1 MAGYVAVNLDAHY
14 NVGVAF
20 HAGVQHP
27 LLGKQSLHGLPFRI
41 GSTPDRCFIGFGAPD
56 LPHACSIPI
65 GNTAYHVIFVH
76 VLVGSSGEE
85 PVGQVIAHYV
95 FRYED
100 GEEVRV
106 PIRERFEIASLL
118 PMWGVQPFVAFP
130 DMKDGLMP
138 RTEGRLDNMGLRQTE
153 TLAGYPRSYYLWAWR
168 NPHPQKPIQRIRI
181 EPSDRRFLIAAIT
194 LGQVDEPPF
203 VRSGRVPVQ
212 ITLKREEDAQKPFSL
227 QVDVDRGVA
236 TYVYALPAEPAE
248 QFLNAPLKGW
258 GEEQNTFSSPS
269 YVEIAAISSATVT
282 VKSGE
287 ESLVSTRWGELQKQG
302 RIETPRVRL
311 EVVDRS
317 KNWVHVTVVDDA
329 TGKPVPCRVHFRSPE
344 GIPYQPHGHHDHV
357 NSNLNTWHVDVGG
370 DLRLGQI
377 TYAYIDGTCQGWLP
391 RGEVLVDVA
400 RGYEYEPLRTRV
412 HIAPGQRE
420 LTLRLKRWKD
430 MNTQHWFSGDS
441 HVHFLGTQGA
451 HLEAQCEDLNV
462 VNLLQSQWGHLFT
475 NTEDFIGE
483 PTVSNRGPTIVY
495 CSQENRQ
502 HVLGHL
508 ILWGLKRAVMPW
520 CSNGPDE
527 AELGG
532 TLEETLAH
540 WADRCHEQCGT
551 VIIPHFPLPNGEP
564 AVLVATGRADAVE
577 MIAFG
582 DFQHREYYC
591 YLNCGYRLP
600 LAGGTDKMSSEVAVG
615 QYRTYAYL
623 SPDEDFTYDNWC
635 KAVRAGRTFLSGGAL
650 LALHVEGAQVGDTLY
665 LPPGGGSV
673 EVEAIAESIF
683 PIHTLQVVQ
692 QGQVVASVEEAKGA
706 RRLHLKSKVPV
717 KGNTWLA
724 ARCAGPNYTAL
735 PHFDVWRRGVFAH
748 TSPIYIA
755 CGQEWSLFDHET
767 AQYMLTLIEGG
778 IAYIREKAAH
788 HAPGSV
794 THHHGEEH
802 HLTYLERPF
811 HEAISAIR
819 RRMQER
825 EHAHPAK

>member
-1 MAGYVAVNLDAHY
+1 MADYLAVNLDAHC
-14 NVGVAF
+14 NVGVSF
-20 HAGVQHP
+20 YEGVQNP
-27 LLGKQSLHGLPFRI
+27 LLGEQVLHGLPFRI
-41 GSTPDRCFIGFGAPD
+41 GSAPDRCFIGFGTPD
-56 LPHACSIPI
+56 LRRACSIPI
-65 GNTAYHVIFVH
+65 GNTAYHVIFAH
-76 VLVGSSGEE
+76 VLLEYPSQA
-85 PVGQVIAHYV
+85 GQVIAHYV

-100 GEEVRV
+100 GEEVRA
-106 PIRERFEIASLL
+106 PIRERFEIASL
-118 PMWGVQPFVAFP
+118 PRMWGIQPFLAYP
-130 DMKDGLMP
+130 DMKDRLMP
-138 RTEGRLDNMGLRQTE
+138 RTEGRWDNMGLRQTE
-153 TLAGYPRSYYLWAWR
+153 ALAGYPRSYYLWAWQ
-168 NPHPQKPIQRIRI
+168 NPHPEKPIQSIRI
-181 EPSDRRFLIAAIT
+181 EPGEYRFLIAGIT
-194 LGQVDEPPF
+194 LGQVDEYPF
-203 VRSGRVPVQ
+203 VRTGRVPVR

-236 TYVYALPAEPAE
+236 TYVYALPQQSAE
-248 QFLNAPLKGW
+248 QFLSAPFSGW
-258 GEEQNTFSSPS
+258 GEEQNTTSSPS
-269 YVEIAAISSATVT
+269 YVQIAAIPSATVT

-287 ESLVSTRWGELQKQG
+287 EPLGSAKWGELLRQKQVD
-302 RIETPRVRL
+302 TPRVRL
-311 EVVDRS
+311 EVLDRG

-329 TGKPVPCRVHFRSPE
+329 TGKPVPCRIHFRSPE
-344 GIPYQPHGHHDHV
+344 GVPYQPHGHHDHV

-400 RGYEYEPLRTRV
+400 RGYEYSPLRTRV

-430 MNTQHWFSGDS
+430 MNAQRWFSGDS
-441 HVHFLGTQGA
+441 HVHFLGVQGA

-475 NTEDFIGE
+475 NTEDFTGE
-483 PTVSNRGPTIVY
+483 PTVSNRGRTIVY

-520 CSNGPDE
+520 CSGGPDE

-540 WADRCHEQCGT
+540 WADRCREQGGT

-582 DFQHREYYC
+582 DFQHHEYYR

-600 LAGGTDKMSSEVAVG
+600 LVGGTDKMSSEVAVG

-623 SPDEDFTYDNWC
+623 PPDEEFTYENWC
-635 KAVRAGRTFLSGGAL
+635 KAVRAGRTFISGGAL
-650 LALHVEGAQVGDTLY
+650 ISFSVEGAQIGDTLY
-665 LPPGGGSV
+665 LPPGGGTV

-683 PIHTLQVVQ
+683 PIHTLQIVQ
-692 QGQVVASVEEAKGA
+692 QGQVAASAEEPNGA
-706 RRLHLKSKVPV
+706 NRLHLKTKLQV
-717 KGNTWLA
+717 KGNTWMA
-724 ARCAGPNYTAL
+724 ARCAGPNYTAI

-755 CGQEWSLFDHET
+755 CGQTWSLFDHET

-778 IAYIREKAAH
+778 IAYIRQRSAQH
-788 HAPGSV
+788 SHDTV
-794 THHHGEEH
+794 THHHGEED
-802 HLTYLERPF
+802 HLAYLERPF
-811 HEAISAIR
+811 HEAIEAIR
-819 RRMQER
+819 RRMQ
-825 EHAHPAK
+825 A